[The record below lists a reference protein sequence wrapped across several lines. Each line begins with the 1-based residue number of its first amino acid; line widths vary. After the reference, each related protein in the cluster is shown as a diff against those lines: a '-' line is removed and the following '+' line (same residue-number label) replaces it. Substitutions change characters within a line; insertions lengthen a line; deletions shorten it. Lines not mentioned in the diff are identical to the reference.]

1 MWVGILRENVL
12 LALEA
17 AGQTKPA
24 VPNRQ
29 YAGIKQHCV
38 LYTDTKRALYRAR
51 AELLAQTRWE
61 LKGAVQAEKRG
72 GKVAAPPD
80 IPAGR
85 DLRTFW
91 TRQDSGEVG
100 CKRTVSEYDG
110 PEERRAAYR
119 AQALVAVAPRRYLP
133 TDTHQKET
141 SGGVSARGPRPTRAH
156 L

>member
-80 IPAGR
+80 ILAGR

-100 CKRTVSEYDG
+100 CKRTVSECDG

-133 TDTHQKET
+133 TET
-141 SGGVSARGPRPTRAH
+141 LTKKKPPEVFRLGAH
-156 L
+156 AQPGHL